1 MCVKII
7 QGIGIGKGMVQG
19 MLDQVEKHRM
29 KQDYYVL
36 TSLNIV
42 GPMEHVLMEVQTVPG
57 RLQVIKRL
65 QLLTTKWGEAV
76 QGATDGLS

>member
-1 MCVKII
+1 
-7 QGIGIGKGMVQG
+7 

-36 TSLNIV
+36 TSLNTV
-42 GPMEHVLMEVQTVPG
+42 GPMEHVLMEVQSVPG
-57 RLQVIKRL
+57 KLQVTKRL
-65 QLLTTKWGEAV
+65 QLSRTKWGKAA